1 MQVTDLGAKLAA
13 ETSRADGASAERAAA
28 AAELAALRE
37 AHAAEL
43 MSERQHFER
52 QITEA
57 RAAQVRR
64 RLWHNSGGRTMRS
77 GFKQALQALRAA
89 P

>member
-1 MQVTDLGAKLAA
+1 MGAKLAA

-28 AAELAALRE
+28 AAELATLRE

-43 MSERQHFER
+43 LSERQHFER

-57 RAAQVRR
+57 RAAQV
-64 RLWHNSGGRTMRS
+64 SGSAHESSMV
-77 GFKQALQALRAA
+77 
-89 P
+89 